1 MIMSVTT
8 QQTFADKLAIV
19 KKHTGVSQDDFD
31 LLRQA
36 APKARNWSDEVA
48 EFFLNLRSMASRQSV
63 SKDTLVKQYL
73 SFFDT
78 ANDDVVFWQKKTSTC
93 STFIQGSNSNEFL
106 IGFSVMLITAYGP
119 KEGMKFAAAFERIL
133 KTGLFLQTETILD

>member
-1 MIMSVTT
+1 MSVTT
-8 QQTFADKLAIV
+8 QQTFADKLSVI
-19 KKHTGVSQDDFD
+19 KERTGVSQDDFN
-31 LLRQA
+31 LLREA
-36 APKARNWSDEVA
+36 APKARGWSDEVA
-48 EFFLNLRSMASRQSV
+48 EFILNLRSIASRQSI

-78 ANDDVVFWQKKTSTC
+78 ANDNDIFWQKKMPIC
-93 STFIQGSNSNEFL
+93 AMFIQKSNRNEFL

-133 KTGLFLQTETILD
+133 KTGLFLQTETILN